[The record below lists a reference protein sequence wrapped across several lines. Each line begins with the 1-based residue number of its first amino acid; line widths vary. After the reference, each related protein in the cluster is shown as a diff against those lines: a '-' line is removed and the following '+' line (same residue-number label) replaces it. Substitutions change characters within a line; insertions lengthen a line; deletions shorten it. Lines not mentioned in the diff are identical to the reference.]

1 MTTGANG
8 ASRAVSLSLWH
19 TTRHGI
25 VCSERRGGRMNPGHK
40 DRDGLQAVGGST
52 SLAMASARELLPA
65 RGRALSWAQ
74 DR

>member
-1 MTTGANG
+1 
-8 ASRAVSLSLWH
+8 
-19 TTRHGI
+19 
-25 VCSERRGGRMNPGHK
+25 MNPGHK